1 MAQYAVAKEGEIPVG
16 SSKPIKIEGENILLF
31 HLEDGYYA
39 TQSNCTHLFLPL
51 KKGKILDGCTLQC
64 PFHRAQFD
72 IKTGEV
78 VKWANFPPGIQ
89 LVNTLRQEKALK
101 TYGVEERDG
110 SIYVELS
117 AELEGA

>member
-1 MAQYAVAKEGEIPVG
+1 MSKHLVCKESELQAG
-16 SSKPIKIEGENILLF
+16 KPFACTLENENILVFKLD
-31 HLEDGYYA
+31 DGFYA

-51 KKGKILDGCTLQC
+51 KKGKIIDGCKLQC

-89 LVNTLRQEKALK
+89 LVNTLRKEKALK
-101 TYGVEERDG
+101 TYAVSSENGEVFVE
-110 SIYVELS
+110 V
-117 AELEGA
+117 

>member
-1 MAQYAVAKEGEIPVG
+1 MARYAVAKENEIPVG
-16 SSKPIKIEGENILLF
+16 SNKPVSIDGENILLF
-31 HLEDGYYA
+31 HLSDGYYA

-51 KKGKILDGCTLQC
+51 KKGKIIDGCNLQC

-89 LVNTLRQEKALK
+89 LVNTIRKEKALK
-101 TYGVEERDG
+101 TYKVEIEEG
-110 SIYVELS
+110 EIYINL
-117 AELEGA
+117 AEQLESV